1 MVAVV
6 WGVYVVYIIETYG
19 ATSTVVAVVWGTYPA
34 YILNGAYMVYIV
46 ETNGN
51 AEETGR
57 RASHGCPPADELGI
71 IEVVAAALRT
81 RATTS
86 GTR

>member
-1 MVAVV
+1 MVAEF
-6 WGVYVVYIIETYG
+6 WGV
-19 ATSTVVAVVWGTYPA
+19 
-34 YILNGAYMVYIV
+34 YMVYIV

-81 RATTS
+81 RVTTS

>member
-1 MVAVV
+1 MN
-6 WGVYVVYIIETYG
+6 TCG
-19 ATSTVVAVVWGTYPA
+19 ATSTVVAEFWGV
-34 YILNGAYMVYIV
+34 YMVYIA

>member
-1 MVAVV
+1 MVAEFR
-6 WGVYVVYIIETYG
+6 GV
-19 ATSTVVAVVWGTYPA
+19 
-34 YILNGAYMVYIV
+34 YMVYIV

>member
-1 MVAVV
+1 MN
-6 WGVYVVYIIETYG
+6 TCG
-19 ATSTVVAVVWGTYPA
+19 ATSTVVAEFWGV
-34 YILNGAYMVYIV
+34 YMVYIV

>member
-1 MVAVV
+1 MA
-6 WGVYVVYIIETYG
+6 YIVNTCG
-19 ATSTVVAVVWGTYPA
+19 ATSTVVAEFWGV
-34 YILNGAYMVYIV
+34 YMVYIV
-46 ETNGN
+46 ETKGN

>member
-1 MVAVV
+1 MN
-6 WGVYVVYIIETYG
+6 TCG
-19 ATSTVVAVVWGTYPA
+19 ATSTVVAEFWGV
-34 YILNGAYMVYIV
+34 YMVYIV

-71 IEVVAAALRT
+71 VEVVAAALRT